1 MLNEKF
7 EIDPKPTDV
16 PSEVLQTQIL
26 TSPDNLTQDVLDVLN
41 KSFFQ
46 NNFRTGLMIV
56 IEDFEVL
63 QLQPVLFRHKG
74 KPLVPEGVHPILHG
88 HVDVRRISNKTYGFR
103 ISEINQLKKHV
114 KPAEPVKLHLWTSAE
129 DDEASF
135 RNHSGGWPYMPV
147 PVKGSEESN
156 AQSPE
161 EVPRLRD
168 GTFFARHADSFK
180 YEGRFYNLILAI
192 DGKRRALKLYSDL
205 SRQSKTQSGL
215 RFSDQRG
222 VILCSQGIRVCQYNQ
237 ILDHQGMNGWSDL
250 AQGLDHFSL
259 FIDGLFH
266 SSRTALV
273 TCKPPPRCSKI
284 RNS

>member
-1 MLNEKF
+1 
-7 EIDPKPTDV
+7 
-16 PSEVLQTQIL
+16 
-26 TSPDNLTQDVLDVLN
+26 
-41 KSFFQ
+41 
-46 NNFRTGLMIV
+46 
-56 IEDFEVL
+56 
-63 QLQPVLFRHKG
+63 
-74 KPLVPEGVHPILHG
+74 
-88 HVDVRRISNKTYGFR
+88 
-103 ISEINQLKKHV
+103 
-114 KPAEPVKLHLWTSAE
+114 
-129 DDEASF
+129 
-135 RNHSGGWPYMPV
+135 MPV

-259 FIDGLFH
+259 FIDGPFN
-266 SSRTALV
+266 SSRTAICQRRRHLAAQRSAIREERGEFP
-273 TCKPPPRCSKI
+273 KPGEP
-284 RNS
+284 